1 MPATNVPCPRPSP
14 GELPGSVL
22 RLTFATMRPANSGR
36 LASMPESTTAI
47 VAAGAAG
54 VAPEAQ
60 YLKTPVTKGHLSLLV
75 DAADS
80 RIGAFAVIAVTCL
93 SAARVRI

>member
-47 VAAGAAG
+47 VAAGAAA

-60 YLKTPVTKGHLSLLV
+60 YLNTPVADGPLLLLV
-75 DAADS
+75 AAAAS
-80 RIGAFAVIAVTCL
+80 RTRASERIPATGVL
-93 SAARVRI
+93 LARVGM